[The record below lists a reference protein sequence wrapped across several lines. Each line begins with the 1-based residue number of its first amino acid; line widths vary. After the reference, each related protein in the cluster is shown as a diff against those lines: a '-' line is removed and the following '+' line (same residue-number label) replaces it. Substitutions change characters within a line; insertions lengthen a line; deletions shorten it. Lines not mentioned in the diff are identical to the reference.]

1 MIRFIECIGI
11 YPPGSI
17 VELSNGM
24 VGMVLS
30 VDPDNRLHPRVLV
43 TLDENKQTITET
55 AIDLAGDNNQGDEAL
70 EIQAVLPPGSYN
82 LSMEKMLLHIV

>member
-17 VELSNGM
+17 VELSNAM

-43 TLDENKQTITET
+43 TLDENKQSIADTV
-55 AIDLAGDNNQGDEAL
+55 IDLASDSHQGEHAL
-70 EIQAVLPPGSYN
+70 EIKTVLPPGSYN
-82 LSMEKMLLHIV
+82 LSMEKMLQHIV